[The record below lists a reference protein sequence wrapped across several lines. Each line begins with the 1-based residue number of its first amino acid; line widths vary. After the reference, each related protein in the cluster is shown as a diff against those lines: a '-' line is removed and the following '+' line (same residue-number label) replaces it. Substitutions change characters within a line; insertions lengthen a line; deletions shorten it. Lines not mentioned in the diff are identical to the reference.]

1 MTASLAIKFR
11 ETKKTNQFF
20 LMIAYTVMPRS
31 RSSIQIMRGEKKAF
45 IFDFDPVLCIF
56 IRRTLLKNCIMNG
69 KCCQSAN
76 IFDILTL

>member
-1 MTASLAIKFR
+1 
-11 ETKKTNQFF
+11 
-20 LMIAYTVMPRS
+20 
-31 RSSIQIMRGEKKAF
+31 MRGEKKAF